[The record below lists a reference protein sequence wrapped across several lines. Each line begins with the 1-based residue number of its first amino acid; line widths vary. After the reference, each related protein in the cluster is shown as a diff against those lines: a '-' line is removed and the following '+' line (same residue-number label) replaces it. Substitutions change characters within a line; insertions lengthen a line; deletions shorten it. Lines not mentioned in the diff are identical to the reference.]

1 MATTSDDAGDGKG
14 DDESSGQRTGP
25 SFASASLDARDAADG
40 DVEEGLIMP
49 CAGAADAQGR
59 GPFQVWIK
67 EFNGQRYT
75 ITCDSKFTVPAPN
88 LVVRAHNGD
97 LTMLASLTE
106 PLQSGIV
113 LHRPTQRLLLLLD
126 PRTMSLVCSLRLLIC
141 SFGLCSP
148 HSTLHSFVAP
158 PLLPPPNTSAPRA
171 QLTIRSSSS
180 SAVSWS
186 NRGWLLIRI
195 NFACGRNT

>member
-1 MATTSDDAGDGKG
+1 MDSVDLLRRQVIARKHDLSLAQQDLAAAMATTSDDAGDGKD

-88 LVVRAHNGD
+88 LVVRAHNAGD
-97 LTMLASLTE
+97 L
-106 PLQSGIV
+106 PL
-113 LHRPTQRLLLLLD
+113 
-126 PRTMSLVCSLRLLIC
+126 
-141 SFGLCSP
+141 
-148 HSTLHSFVAP
+148 
-158 PLLPPPNTSAPRA
+158 
-171 QLTIRSSSS
+171 
-180 SAVSWS
+180 
-186 NRGWLLIRI
+186 
-195 NFACGRNT
+195 